1 MDWGTGAGV
10 LGIAPSHLTHRQD
23 ALQPVLLEVA
33 HRLGLPGRA
42 GTTASDP
49 RFDDT
54 EVPVAVV
61 GIHAPGV
68 EPGSGGRQQD
78 LTGEVVGGVLGS
90 LPGQPRRSPSR
101 AARCRS
107 RSAATNGTWLHGA
120 GSLST
125 IARTSP

>member
-1 MDWGTGAGV
+1 MQ
-10 LGIAPSHLTHRQD
+10 RRD

-33 HRLGLPGRA
+33 HRLGLPGSA
-42 GTTASDP
+42 GTAASNP

-68 EPGSGGRQQD
+68 EPGCGGRQQD
-78 LTGEVVGGVLGS
+78 LTGELIDRVVDASPVQS
-90 LPGQPRRSPSR
+90 RRQTRPVPR
-101 AARCRS
+101 
-107 RSAATNGTWLHGA
+107 GA
-120 GSLST
+120 GPARPPRTASAPTGQGRVST